1 MLAMGF
7 VAGNNHRE
15 ILRHTLETFIR
26 NVFCTKECVRD
37 LNDNTFGNKRPVRI
51 SEFSYA
57 IVEGSFLMSHFQS
70 CHYVEMPIKQ

>member
-37 LNDNTFGNKRPVRI
+37 LNDNTSGNKRPVRI

-57 IVEGSFLMSHFQS
+57 IVEGSFLMSHF
-70 CHYVEMPIKQ
+70 